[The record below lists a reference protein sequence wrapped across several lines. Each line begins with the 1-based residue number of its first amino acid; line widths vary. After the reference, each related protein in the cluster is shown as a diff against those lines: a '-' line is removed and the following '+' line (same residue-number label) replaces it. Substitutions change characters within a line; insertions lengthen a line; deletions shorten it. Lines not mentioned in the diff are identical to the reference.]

1 MTEAEWLACADPE
14 WMLRRVEGKLS
25 ERKLRLFAAACCRR
39 IRHLMDDP
47 RSEAAIEV
55 AERLAD
61 GLASPSEQ
69 EAVRAAA
76 QAVCRDFACTRDYY
90 TPAVH
95 AARSAYHVVSS
106 SRFSVRMCAS
116 AAVEAVTYTGKQ
128 LRMDDPPGRSN
139 FPPTAEP
146 AAQCALLRDLSGRLR
161 RPHARL
167 AEVAPEWGGGAA
179 RKVAE
184 GIYLDRA
191 WDDLPVLAD
200 ALEEGGCA
208 EEDLLRHLRAPGP
221 HVRGCW
227 VVDLVLGKE

>member
-14 WMLRRVEGKLS
+14 WMLRRLEGKLS

-47 RSEAAIEV
+47 RCGAAVEV
-55 AERLAD
+55 GERLAD
-61 GLASPSEQ
+61 GLVSPAEQ

-76 QAVCRDFACTRDYY
+76 QAVCRDYAYTRNHY

-116 AAVEAVTYTGKQ
+116 AAVEAVTYTGKPIQ
-128 LRMDDPPGRSN
+128 ADAPLCRGN

-161 RPHARL
+161 RPSLHL
-167 AEVAPEWGGGAA
+167 TGPVLGWGNGAA

-184 GIYLDRA
+184 GIYRDHD
-191 WDDLPVLAD
+191 WGDLPIVAD
-200 ALEEGGCA
+200 ALEEGGC
-208 EEDLLRHLRAPGP
+208 EDQDILSHLRGPGP

-227 VVDLVLGKE
+227 VVDLILGKE